1 MYIREK
7 IESNLKN
14 AIKLGV
20 EAAIASGDFELEAL
34 PEIQLEIPREK
45 EHGDYSTNIAM
56 QLPRLTKK
64 APRYIAESIQKHIK
78 TEGIGVEA
86 VELAGPGFM
95 NFKLDPSWHYEVL
108 KEIENRG
115 TDYGKTQKNEGKTYN
130 LEFVSANPT
139 GPMHMGNARGGAI
152 GDILAEIAH
161 WTGYVV
167 TREFYVND
175 AGNQIVKFGDSLDG
189 RFRQILGEDFPFPE
203 DGYQGADITIH
214 MEEYIDQEG
223 VEASKALMALPE
235 EERKK
240 ILVDYALEKNLKN
253 MHRDMSRYGV
263 DYDVWFSEKSLYE
276 NKEVEAA
283 LALLKEKDAIFEEDG
298 AIWFKTTK
306 FGCEKDDVLVRNN
319 GIPTYFLGDIAYHL
333 NKLITRKFSRSVN
346 IWGADH
352 HGHIAR
358 LKAAMEAVGL
368 DPEALQVVTMQ
379 LVRLVKEGKQVRMS
393 KRKGETISLSDL
405 LDMVGVDAARVFFNL
420 RSPDSHFDFDL
431 DLALEESSDNPVFY
445 IQYAHARICSILRQ
459 MDEERQG
466 EADYGLL
473 VAKEEMELMEILSDL
488 PGVLIMA
495 EEKMDPSQITHYA
508 QSLASA
514 FHSFYNACRVRI
526 DDEDLMRARL
536 GLIVATRQVLK
547 NVLGILGVDA
557 PDAM

>member
-161 WTGYVV
+161 WTGYEV

-175 AGNQIVKFGDSLDG
+175 AGNQIVKFGDS
-189 RFRQILGEDFPFPE
+189 
-203 DGYQGADITIH
+203 
-214 MEEYIDQEG
+214 
-223 VEASKALMALPE
+223 
-235 EERKK
+235 
-240 ILVDYALEKNLKN
+240 
-253 MHRDMSRYGV
+253 
-263 DYDVWFSEKSLYE
+263 
-276 NKEVEAA
+276 
-283 LALLKEKDAIFEEDG
+283 
-298 AIWFKTTK
+298 
-306 FGCEKDDVLVRNN
+306 
-319 GIPTYFLGDIAYHL
+319 
-333 NKLITRKFSRSVN
+333 
-346 IWGADH
+346 
-352 HGHIAR
+352 
-358 LKAAMEAVGL
+358 
-368 DPEALQVVTMQ
+368 
-379 LVRLVKEGKQVRMS
+379 
-393 KRKGETISLSDL
+393 
-405 LDMVGVDAARVFFNL
+405 
-420 RSPDSHFDFDL
+420 
-431 DLALEESSDNPVFY
+431 
-445 IQYAHARICSILRQ
+445 
-459 MDEERQG
+459 
-466 EADYGLL
+466 
-473 VAKEEMELMEILSDL
+473 
-488 PGVLIMA
+488 
-495 EEKMDPSQITHYA
+495 
-508 QSLASA
+508 
-514 FHSFYNACRVRI
+514 
-526 DDEDLMRARL
+526 
-536 GLIVATRQVLK
+536 
-547 NVLGILGVDA
+547 
-557 PDAM
+557 

>member
-161 WTGYVV
+161 WTGYEV